1 MNRFT
6 RGAAALALLAATTA
20 SAFAQAK
27 YPEKALTFVVPFA
40 AGSATDQLARALGNA
55 VTDQTKQPVVVD
67 NKGGASGML
76 AGRPVRAGG
85 WRRGALD
92 LRLLGLGYVP
102 QERNVF
108 PNLGVR
114 ENLET
119 AYKVAGDKAAAIDIQ
134 ERIAFVE
141 SLFPR
146 LAERRAQHA
155 GLMSGGEQRMV
166 ALGMGLMLKPRVLLL
181 DEPTTGLAPVIVH
194 ELMKTIRRLRET
206 DGISILIIEQ
216 NIASLLRVVDRLYI
230 MREGTCAQFEGEP
243 EDLGRQNIWE
253 YL

>member
-1 MNRFT
+1 MSQHIIMANGVRT
-6 RGAAALALLAATTA
+6 GYGDAEVLH
-20 SAFAQAK
+20 
-27 YPEKALTFVVPFA
+27 
-40 AGSATDQLARALGNA
+40 
-55 VTDQTKQPVVVD
+55 
-67 NKGGASGML
+67 GASLQLGKGEIVGL
-76 AGRPVRAGG
+76 IGPNGVGKTTFLKSVAGVMGIQSGVLRVFGRDVTVSST
-85 WRRGALD
+85 LD
-92 LRLLGLGYVP
+92 LRLAGLGYVP

-108 PNLGVR
+108 PNLSVR

-119 AYKVAGDKAAAIDIQ
+119 AYRVAGGKASSININ

-141 SLFPR
+141 TLFPR
-146 LAERRAQHA
+146 LKERRSQHA

-166 ALGMGLMLKPRVLLL
+166 ALGMGLMLKPQALLL
-181 DEPTTGLAPVIVH
+181 DEPTTGLAPVVVH

-206 DGISILIIEQ
+206 DGISILIVEQ

-230 MREGTCAQFEGEP
+230 MKDGVSNQFEGEP